1 MSVRAIRIVRGAGC
15 VVPQVTAAQIL
26 KAEHPLNAA
35 LLRFCGGNAVT
46 KRQAAKFLAKFP
58 QYREAK

>member
-1 MSVRAIRIVRGAGC
+1 MAVRAVRRVRGVGC

-35 LLRFCGGNAVT
+35 LVRFCGGKELS